1 MYNGTLFFIRTRK
14 ILLSL
19 RFLFFLEFE
28 AQIVLI
34 LFLFVVPLINRKFLT
49 FETTSSGK
57 ILQYFFYSTDEQLNS
72 PNKRLSSKRSISFG
86 GKNTNKTLTSVVCC
100 LWGEDYH
107 TINAA
112 MQKID
117 FLCIIQSSLLTFIVL
132 F

>member
-72 PNKRLSSKRSISFG
+72 PSIVLLIYE
-86 GKNTNKTLTSVVCC
+86 NTF
-100 LWGEDYH
+100 
-107 TINAA
+107 
-112 MQKID
+112 
-117 FLCIIQSSLLTFIVL
+117 FLCSKQINFKFLGRSLRPLKFVSIIRILNVYE
-132 F
+132 